1 MRIAIRTPFIWRTI
15 MNPIELPRVND
26 RERVPD
32 VELRDAAFAY
42 RQPDADSVQALSG
55 VSLTLQRGTYS
66 VLLGRNGSGKSTMA
80 KLINVLEIPGS
91 GTVLVM
97 GKETTNEAYF
107 WDIRRSCGMVF
118 QNPDNQIV
126 GTIVEEDV
134 AFGPENLGIPT
145 QEIRRRV
152 DESLLR
158 VGMSEFAMR
167 QPSQL
172 SGGQK
177 QKVAIAGILAMQPQ
191 ILLLDESTSMLD
203 PVSRDDFLSVVEN
216 LVRETGMTLLHITHD
231 MSEACRADQVF
242 VLDHGRLALSGS
254 PGEVF
259 SQVER
264 IQSLGLE
271 VPVFADIVY
280 RMAERLGYTLT
291 REDLTSRD
299 AALKAARSMCALVN
313 TVSDEVSS
321 VLQNAQKDE
330 LSSREVLRVSN
341 LAFSYEK
348 NGEKILSDISF
359 SVRKGEIFAI
369 IGHSG
374 SGKTTLISH
383 INGLI
388 RPQEG
393 EVLVFPDETG
403 SGLST
408 KLNKD
413 IKKIRRSVGLLFQY
427 PEYQLFE
434 ETVEKDIAFGPKK
447 MGLTPEEI
455 EKRIVESLELVGLDS
470 SFRTRSPF
478 ELSGGQKRRVA
489 FAGVLAM
496 DPDVLVLDEPAAGL
510 DPIGRK
516 EIFHYAEVLKEKG
529 KTVIIVSHN
538 MDEAARY
545 ADRILVLR
553 HGRICALDQPHILFS
568 DAKKLSEIRIT
579 APETI
584 SFLSEM
590 KTDYEDIEA
599 RYFRPKEAACEIIR
613 AAAQKNQLGMN
624 SIPKEGGTAE

>member
-1 MRIAIRTPFIWRTI
+1 
-15 MNPIELPRVND
+15 
-26 RERVPD
+26 
-32 VELRDAAFAY
+32 
-42 RQPDADSVQALSG
+42 
-55 VSLTLQRGTYS
+55 
-66 VLLGRNGSGKSTMA
+66 
-80 KLINVLEIPGS
+80 
-91 GTVLVM
+91 
-97 GKETTNEAYF
+97 
-107 WDIRRSCGMVF
+107 
-118 QNPDNQIV
+118 
-126 GTIVEEDV
+126 
-134 AFGPENLGIPT
+134 
-145 QEIRRRV
+145 
-152 DESLLR
+152 
-158 VGMSEFAMR
+158 
-167 QPSQL
+167 
-172 SGGQK
+172 
-177 QKVAIAGILAMQPQ
+177 
-191 ILLLDESTSMLD
+191 
-203 PVSRDDFLSVVEN
+203 
-216 LVRETGMTLLHITHD
+216 
-231 MSEACRADQVF
+231 
-242 VLDHGRLALSGS
+242 
-254 PGEVF
+254 
-259 SQVER
+259 
-264 IQSLGLE
+264 
-271 VPVFADIVY
+271 
-280 RMAERLGYTLT
+280 
-291 REDLTSRD
+291 
-299 AALKAARSMCALVN
+299 MCALVN